1 MRTRYKK
8 TAFTIIELL
17 TVMSIIII
25 LISLLLP
32 ALNAVKR
39 FSRVVLQKNQ
49 FRNIGAGLQ
58 VYESDFDEH
67 PDSSELDA
75 DGKAYCGA
83 MKLGEVMAGQDG
95 LGFHLDSRLTIDGK
109 GADGTDL
116 YPAGLSSPYDAAET
130 ENLRSRKEYLERK
143 YIQLCSLVDLY
154 EAPGGTF
161 SEPNDVAL
169 LCDVFRSVRSQTTGR
184 KMGMPVLYYR
194 TDTSKMSHDITN
206 PGNPDNIYNYKDN
219 HTFLGMGLPW
229 EPATKPPLYKRG
241 SDPEGQV
248 FYEDTLDKGLQ
259 EESGVQRP
267 CNKDS
272 YILIS
277 AGWDG
282 IYGTKDDIYNFK
294 D

>member
-67 PDSSELDA
+67 PDSSALDA

-116 YPAGLSSPYDAAET
+116 YPAGLSSPYDATET

-154 EAPGGTF
+154 ETPGTTF

-194 TDTSKMSHDITN
+194 ADTSRMSHDIAN
-206 PGNPDNIYNYKDN
+206 PANADNIYNYLDN
-219 HTFLGMGLPW
+219 QDFLAIGW
-229 EPATKPPLYKRG
+229 DSDTKEPPLYEG
-241 SDPEGQV
+241 ISGVAGQV
-248 FYEDTLDKGLQ
+248 FYENTLNKVLE
-259 EESGVQRP
+259 EESNILRP
-267 CNKDS
+267 YNKDS

-282 IYGTKDDIYNFK
+282 IYGTKDDVYNFK